1 MSTALSTQNDSE
13 EQTQTTIRTTPTGIA
28 VGKSGTI
35 SMANVGDVLEIAR
48 LMSKSESAVPKH
60 LRGNPGAC
68 LGVVIQAGD
77 WGISPYAA
85 ANKSYVVN
93 DRLAYEAQLINAVI
107 LRRAPIKGRFK
118 FAYAGEGEKR
128 RCKVSVICSD
138 GEEVSY
144 ESPEVGKIPVKN
156 SPLWKGDPDQQLA
169 YYSSRAMCRRHFPDV
184 ILGVYTPDEMEEDP
198 RDVTPINNFPQF
210 LPKDSPVL
218 PARLQAAQE
227 TPEASPTPQD
237 SPAEPESAPEAASVQ
252 SESSLI
258 LLKEYMEENAIRVS
272 DVAKFLFDK
281 GQIQNASI
289 KLKDIP
295 EEALDYAIKN
305 WQDLIGTVGGGL

>member
-1 MSTALSTQNDSE
+1 MNEPE
-13 EQTQTTIRTTPTGIA
+13 EQTQMSVRSPSASISIGKTGN
-28 VGKSGTI
+28 VSL
-35 SMANVGDVLEIAR
+35 ANIGDVLEIAR

-68 LGVVIQAGD
+68 LGVAIQASE

-118 FAYAGEGEKR
+118 FAYQGEGEKR
-128 RCKVSVICSD
+128 RCKVSVTCAD

-184 ILGVYTPDEMEEDP
+184 ILGVYTPDEMEDEP
-198 RDVTPINNFPQF
+198 RDVTPTDTTPHF
-210 LPKDSPVL
+210 LPKGAVPTL
-218 PARLQAAQE
+218 PAPPQDAQDE
-227 TPEASPTPQD
+227 PEALPAAQD
-237 SPAEPESAPEAASVQ
+237 SPQAPAEAPETGSVQ
-252 SESSLI
+252 SAPIQAEDPRV
-258 LLKEYMEENAIRVS
+258 LLGERMDEDAVRAAE
-272 DVAKFLFDK
+272 VAKFLFDK
-281 GQIQNASI
+281 GQIQNAAL
-289 KLKDIP
+289 KLKGLPD
-295 EEALDYAIKN
+295 EAVTYALDN
-305 WQDLIGTVGGGL
+305 WTDLVASVGGAA